1 MLLGLALAWILIDW
15 VNPQSFHW
23 SMDMKPPG
31 GAIALGLVAVWL
43 AGMLSGALVIRTMM
57 QQPMLRNVK
66 EDW

>member
-1 MLLGLALAWILIDW
+1 
-15 VNPQSFHW
+15 
-23 SMDMKPPG
+23 
-31 GAIALGLVAVWL
+31 VAVWL